1 MIIEDNPVLS
11 LKESNEII
19 KFLPI
24 KTKNKDKIS
33 DKELLRIPEKSDS
46 SAAIKQN
53 NSLNNQI
60 QHKTLTNL
68 SKSIKIKENKDDD
81 NYKKVNQIYQNMENI
96 GGDNTNTPNI
106 VDDIIGNST
115 PILAQKNI
123 NFIENISNSLG
134 VLANR
139 YSYNPNEKQAI
150 NEIKQTEEN
159 IDNILKHIEIEWQE
173 EIKYIKENGFNGF
186 SIKKLKETKIVSGH
200 AELEGNLK
208 KILIHI

>member
-1 MIIEDNPVLS
+1 LIIEDNPVLS